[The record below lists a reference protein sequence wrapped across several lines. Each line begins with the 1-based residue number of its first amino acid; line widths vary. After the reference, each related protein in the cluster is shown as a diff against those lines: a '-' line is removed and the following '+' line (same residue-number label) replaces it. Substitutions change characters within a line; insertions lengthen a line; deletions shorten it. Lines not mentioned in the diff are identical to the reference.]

1 MAQLAIPT
9 SILPQSPLTPCH
21 NIKYSS
27 KKGTATMKTCYIS
40 GNSKPRK
47 RHKVQAMLHPK
58 KALGVGKVENENTS
72 VGLYI
77 LN

>member
-1 MAQLAIPT
+1 
-9 SILPQSPLTPCH
+9 
-21 NIKYSS
+21 
-27 KKGTATMKTCYIS
+27 MKTCYIS

-72 VGLYI
+72 VGLF
-77 LN
+77 